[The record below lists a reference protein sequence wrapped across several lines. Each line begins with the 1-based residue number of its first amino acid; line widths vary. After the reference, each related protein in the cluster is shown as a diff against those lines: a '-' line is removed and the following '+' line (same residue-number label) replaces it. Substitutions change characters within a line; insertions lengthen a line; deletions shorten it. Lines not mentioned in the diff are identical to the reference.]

1 MRWLAC
7 SVVLV
12 LLVAACGG
20 STPHYVGNPRDMQNA
35 CTRAATVCPVG
46 DDWIACGDD
55 RWECYRLGL
64 WYEDGIKVPRAPA
77 RARRIFESM
86 CDRFEMSSCQQLC
99 EAGDAKRC
107 VDLALLG
114 IAGAGG
120 RPFPPSYTPRD
131 RATFDKACS
140 AGDDVACAIAELRYT
155 PRAQPVVA
163 RMNYCEDDHARCFAA
178 ACDDEDPLGCALL
191 CHVGERRA
199 CEKLAALAASGSGF
213 QRALPNVASAL
224 LGATAET
231 RDHARPL
238 GEGAPPLE
246 TAEPEYDFEKRVQ
259 PAGAIP
265 RAPKPPQRPVGEG
278 LWSGWKSAGNVE
290 GGAFGLTPVVT
301 RAVTTNEQTT
311 AISGLVGFFSEIYMQ
326 SWYPSNDKY
335 LRFSLAGAVGGGSAG
350 VDGQI
355 SQDSMAGFR
364 FPFVTTRKGNP
375 YAGTTLVKAMSE
387 QEKSDLDR
395 AIFTRSPHALFLR
408 GGYSLRYSAV
418 GSLKSSAIELPRV
431 ELGYHFR
438 GDEALELRGT
448 AGLVLAGRSN
458 VEGERER
465 LGGAIA
471 WGGAFVLHAEVA
483 HIEIGGQRIQ
493 GVVFGARPIVHR
505 ADSRACLRLGDQ
517 DYLVCLQELLEASP
531 DAMAWQ
537 AGVFVGFDGLD

>member
-86 CDRFEMSSCQQLC
+86 CDRFEMSSCQKLC

-224 LGATAET
+224 LGATADPWAKAH
-231 RDHARPL
+231 RRWRP
-238 GEGAPPLE
+238 PSRS
-246 TAEPEYDFEKRVQ
+246 TT
-259 PAGAIP
+259 
-265 RAPKPPQRPVGEG
+265 
-278 LWSGWKSAGNVE
+278 SKSACSPPAQFPALQNRLSVPWAKAC
-290 GGAFGLTPVVT
+290 GA
-301 RAVTTNEQTT
+301 
-311 AISGLVGFFSEIYMQ
+311 
-326 SWYPSNDKY
+326 
-335 LRFSLAGAVGGGSAG
+335 GGSPQA
-350 VDGQI
+350 
-355 SQDSMAGFR
+355 
-364 FPFVTTRKGNP
+364 TW
-375 YAGTTLVKAMSE
+375 
-387 QEKSDLDR
+387 R
-395 AIFTRSPHALFLR
+395 AAPS
-408 GGYSLRYSAV
+408 
-418 GSLKSSAIELPRV
+418 
-431 ELGYHFR
+431 
-438 GDEALELRGT
+438 
-448 AGLVLAGRSN
+448 
-458 VEGERER
+458 
-465 LGGAIA
+465 
-471 WGGAFVLHAEVA
+471 
-483 HIEIGGQRIQ
+483 
-493 GVVFGARPIVHR
+493 
-505 ADSRACLRLGDQ
+505 
-517 DYLVCLQELLEASP
+517 ASP
-531 DAMAWQ
+531 PS
-537 AGVFVGFDGLD
+537 